1 MIDSEIM
8 LSDPIHIFSPN
19 PFILITEIQINFF
32 FLAKGLS
39 INSDLG
45 HDEAQF
51 QWLRYQLDSRVKW
64 LERWQTCSASLRT
77 AFMFGQKLKSD
88 HG

>member
-1 MIDSEIM
+1 M
-8 LSDPIHIFSPN
+8 
-19 PFILITEIQINFF
+19 
-32 FLAKGLS
+32 
-39 INSDLG
+39 NSDLG

-51 QWLRYQLDSRVKW
+51 QWLRYQLDSRVKLLPTLVAKW

-77 AFMFGQKLKSD
+77 VFMFGQKLESD

>member
-1 MIDSEIM
+1 M
-8 LSDPIHIFSPN
+8 
-19 PFILITEIQINFF
+19 
-32 FLAKGLS
+32 
-39 INSDLG
+39 NSDRC

-51 QWLRYQLDSRVKW
+51 QWLRYQLDSRVKLLLTLVAKW

-77 AFMFGQKLKSD
+77 VFMFGQKLESD